1 MFHVVL
7 VQPEIPPNTGN
18 IIRLAANA
26 GATLHLVKP
35 LGFELTARAVRRA
48 GLDYDELAPVRVHT
62 SLTVCLEALA
72 GARLF
77 SIETAGARA
86 YSTVQFRPGDALLF
100 GAETRG
106 LPATVLALVPAERQ
120 LTIPM
125 RRGNRSLNLSNA
137 VALVIYEAW
146 RQNGF
151 AGAEPAISGE
161 LPGSAPRM

>member
-1 MFHVVL
+1 MFHIVL
-7 VQPEIPPNTGN
+7 IQPEIPPNTGN

-48 GLDYDELAPVRVHT
+48 GLDYEELAPVRVHASHT
-62 SLTVCLEALA
+62 GCFEALA
-72 GARLF
+72 GGRIF
-77 SIETAGARA
+77 SIETGGEVPYSAARF
-86 YSTVQFRPGDALLF
+86 QRGDALLF

-106 LPATVLALVPAERQ
+106 LPAAALAVVPPERQ

-125 RRGNRSLNLSNA
+125 RPGNRSLNLSNA
-137 VALVIYEAW
+137 VALVVYEAW

-151 AGAEPAISGE
+151 AGAEPHAPGE
-161 LPGSAPRM
+161 PPRAH

>member
-1 MFHVVL
+1 MFHIVL
-7 VQPEIPPNTGN
+7 IQPEIPPNTGN
-18 IIRLAANA
+18 IIRLAANT

-48 GLDYDELAPVRVHT
+48 GLDYEELAPVRVHA
-62 SLTVCLEALA
+62 SFEACLEALA

-77 SIETAGARA
+77 SIETGGDKP
-86 YSTVQFRPGDALLF
+86 YSAASFQPEDALLF

-106 LPATVLALVPAERQ
+106 LPAGALACVPSERQ
-120 LTIPM
+120 LMIPM
-125 RRGNRSLNLSNA
+125 CPGNRSLNLSNA

-151 AGAEPAISGE
+151 AGAQPATS
-161 LPGSAPRM
+161 

>member
-1 MFHVVL
+1 MFHIVL
-7 VQPEIPPNTGN
+7 IQPEIPPNTGN

-48 GLDYDELAPVRVHT
+48 GLDYEELAPVRVHA
-62 SLTVCLEALA
+62 SLAACLAALA
-72 GARLF
+72 GARIF
-77 SIETAGARA
+77 SIETNGTLP
-86 YSTVQFRPGDALLF
+86 YSAAHFSPGDALLF

-106 LPATVLALVPAERQ
+106 LTAAALALVPPERQ

-125 RRGNRSLNLSNA
+125 RAGNRSLNLSNA

-151 AGAEPAISGE
+151 
-161 LPGSAPRM
+161 LGSH

>member
-1 MFHVVL
+1 MFHIVL
-7 VQPEIPPNTGN
+7 IQPEIPPNTGN
-18 IIRLAANA
+18 IIRLAANT

-48 GLDYDELAPVRVHT
+48 GLDYEELAPVRVHAH
-62 SLTVCLEALA
+62 VDACLEALA

-77 SIETAGARA
+77 SIETGAERA
-86 YSTVQFRPGDALLF
+86 YSEAQFQRGDALLF

-106 LPATVLALVPAERQ
+106 LTAAALALVPPERQ
-120 LTIPM
+120 LMIPM
-125 RRGNRSLNLSNA
+125 RPGNRSLNLSNA

-151 AGAEPAISGE
+151 MGGEPTARSE
-161 LPGSAPRM
+161 LP

>member
-1 MFHVVL
+1 MFHIVL
-7 VQPEIPPNTGN
+7 IQPEIPPNTGN

-48 GLDYDELAPVRVHT
+48 GLDYEELAPLRVHP
-62 SLTVCLEALA
+62 SLDACLEALA
-72 GARLF
+72 PARLF
-77 SIETAGARA
+77 SIETSGTQPYSAARF
-86 YSTVQFRPGDALLF
+86 QPGDALLF

-106 LPATVLALVPAERQ
+106 LTTAALALVPPERQ
-120 LTIPM
+120 LMIPM
-125 RRGNRSLNLSNA
+125 CAGNRSLNLSNA

-151 AGAEPAISGE
+151 AGAEPRGCAESC
-161 LPGSAPRM
+161 PGPRV

>member
-1 MFHVVL
+1 MFHIVL
-7 VQPEIPPNTGN
+7 IQPEIPPNTGN
-18 IIRLAANA
+18 IIRLAANT

-48 GLDYDELAPVRVHT
+48 GLDYEELAPVRVHPN
-62 SLTVCLEALA
+62 VDACVEALA

-77 SIETAGARA
+77 SIETGAHTP
-86 YSTVQFRPGDALLF
+86 YSDARFQRGDALLF

-106 LPATVLALVPAERQ
+106 LSATALSLVPPERQ
-120 LTIPM
+120 LMIPM
-125 RRGNRSLNLSNA
+125 RPGNRSLNLSNA

-151 AGAEPAISGE
+151 MGGEPTARAE
-161 LPGSAPRM
+161 LP

>member
-1 MFHVVL
+1 MFHIVL
-7 VQPEIPPNTGN
+7 IQPEIPPNTGN

-48 GLDYDELAPVRVHT
+48 GLDYEELAPVRVHA
-62 SLTVCLEALA
+62 SLAACLAALA
-72 GARLF
+72 GARIF
-77 SIETAGARA
+77 SIETSGTLP
-86 YSTVQFRPGDALLF
+86 YSAAHFSPGDALLF

-106 LPATVLALVPAERQ
+106 LTAAALTLVPPERQ

-125 RRGNRSLNLSNA
+125 RAGNRSLNLSNA

-151 AGAEPAISGE
+151 
-161 LPGSAPRM
+161 LGSH

>member
-1 MFHVVL
+1 MFHIVL
-7 VQPEIPPNTGN
+7 IQPEIPPNTGN

-48 GLDYDELAPVRVHT
+48 GLDYEELAPVRVHA
-62 SLTVCLEALA
+62 SLAHCLEALA
-72 GARLF
+72 AARLF
-77 SIETAGARA
+77 SIETSGTQP
-86 YSTVQFRPGDALLF
+86 YSGVRFRPGDALLF

-106 LPATVLALVPAERQ
+106 LTAAALALVPPERQ

-125 RRGNRSLNLSNA
+125 RAGNRSLNLSNA

-146 RQNGF
+146 RQHGF
-151 AGAEPAISGE
+151 AGAEPRAAAGPSSE
-161 LPGSAPRM
+161 PRV